1 MIRRIV
7 PFVTPVAWVFATCL
21 VAAPQT
27 LTDWRLQAPD
37 HTTAERTESGSIRLM
52 DDSAEDFPRAITEL
66 QKPVSQGELRWRVR
80 NTFGMPSFALWLGAS
95 GSKGKAWDVAA
106 YQDGIHIRQ
115 KPGSGIMAR
124 VSVGQRFLRPD
135 NWIDFRLVFDTSE
148 GRAQLYLND
157 QAAPNAEV
165 SGFVTP
171 IGYIELVAGYGSG
184 VSHGAEFAD
193 PGIESRAVTFA
204 AVDTFSVPPVWPS
217 ETPAPENWVVQ
228 DKFQQFAGWWP
239 GPSDGAG
246 EAARGALK
254 KAMHREALGLGNE
267 FTDALRIIP
276 RLANA
281 IRWTKPYA
289 GAQASH
295 LYRSNPQKHTGWDEP
310 SNTRLM
316 EPVALLARF
325 YALNQ
330 PWNPYRRDT
339 ALGKRLHLALEYWL
353 SLQNPDGGFPEY
365 GGIGSSELPS
375 VSFGLDAM
383 VPVYQSLRDEP
394 LFSDLAARWLE
405 SMRRAIDW
413 AARPDSPPRRQGET
427 FANQYLGVI
436 YAAWHL
442 HEFTGES
449 RWLQHYNKLT
459 DWWTTAAQPAG
470 WYREHGGR
478 EDFSYSQV
486 SEFIVD
492 RLASETGDVRWRD
505 SLRRAYAASQLL
517 VGFEMDREVAVVDS
531 AGYARTGASTLNASS
546 VGGGSA
552 NPSARGPQP
561 GQRTVGRY
569 NHAATQSN
577 EALAFAI
584 GALTPQEADQRAAS
598 FFADMPK
605 SLQSRAPRSIYNP
618 YASYWW
624 DGTGDYW
631 SLPAGAGKKAVEET
645 RVWRESRF
653 VEIMRLAV
661 EDQEIVGIRRPGY
674 YVSLHAGRANGRQN
688 KGAGLLWMPGFGSV
702 FVSANESERPVF
714 GWSISGRELAA
725 RQKSLRLDWRGEKP
739 DTASQVSLLG
749 LRQPVVHLQLG
760 DDQLGIV
767 PTNLSPQKAFCL
779 PMVLREGDRWI
790 LSDGT
795 RVNPFDQ
802 DGTAL
807 VGQELRIQRSGDGVT
822 HDVMVRFSS
831 NPRLVFA
838 GQPMALGFGMFVRG
852 LSVAPASAEGGVSGK
867 EDFRISFSRVRR

>member
-1 MIRRIV
+1 MKLRV
-7 PFVTPVAWVFATCL
+7 LVTSSLMTVACCL
-21 VAAPQT
+21 LAAPQS
-27 LTDWRLQAPD
+27 LDGWKLQTPN
-37 HTTAERTESGSIRLM
+37 HTTAERTKSGSIRLM
-52 DDSAEDFPRAITEL
+52 DDSAEGYPSAIKEL
-66 QKPVSQGELRWRVR
+66 PKPVSQGELRWRAR
-80 NTFGMPSFALWLGAS
+80 NTFGMPSFALWLYAS
-95 GSKGKAWDVAA
+95 GSDGKAWDVAA
-106 YQDGIHIRQ
+106 YQHGIHIRQ
-115 KPGSGIMAR
+115 GLGSKVMAR

-135 NWIDFRLVFDTSE
+135 NWIDFRLVFDTNE

-157 QAAPNAEV
+157 QVAPNAEV

-171 IGYIELVAGYGSG
+171 IGRIELVAGYSSG

-193 PGIESRAVTFA
+193 LSIEPKAVTFV
-204 AVDTFSVPPVWPS
+204 AVDAFSVPPVWPS
-217 ETPAPENWVVQ
+217 EAPAPENWVVQ

-246 EAARGALK
+246 EAAREALK

-310 SNTRLM
+310 ANTRLM

-330 PWNPYRRDT
+330 PWNPYHRDT

-383 VPVYQSLRDEP
+383 VSVYQSLRGEP
-394 LFSDLAARWLE
+394 LFSDLADRWLE

-442 HEFTGES
+442 HKFTGES
-449 RWLQHYNKLT
+449 RWLDHYNKLT
-459 DWWTTAAQPAG
+459 DWWTTDAQPSG

-492 RLASETGDVRWRD
+492 RLASETGDARWRD
-505 SLRRAYAASQLL
+505 SLRRAYAASQFI
-517 VGFEMDREVAVVDS
+517 VGFEMDREVAVVDPV
-531 AGYARTGASTLNASS
+531 GYARTGASTLNASH
-546 VGGGSA
+546 VGGGST
-552 NPSARGPQP
+552 NPSVRGPQP

-584 GALTPQEADQRAAS
+584 GALTPPEVEQRAAS
-598 FFADMPK
+598 FFASMPK
-605 SLQSRAPRSIYNP
+605 ALQTRSSQSIYNP

-631 SLPAGAGKKAVEET
+631 PLPAGAGKKAVEET

-653 VEIMRLAV
+653 VEIMRFAV
-661 EDQEIVGIRRPGY
+661 EDQEIAGIRRPGY

-688 KGAGLLWMPGFGSV
+688 KGAGLLWMPGFGNV
-702 FVSANESERPVF
+702 FVSANESDRPAF
-714 GWSISGRELAA
+714 GWSASGQELAA
-725 RQKSLRLDWRGEKP
+725 RQKSLRFDWRGEKP
-739 DTASQVSLLG
+739 DTASRVSLLG
-749 LRQPVVHLQLG
+749 LQQPVVHLQLG
-760 DDQLGIV
+760 DDQLGII
-767 PTNLSPQKAFCL
+767 PMNISPQKAFYL
-779 PMVLREGDRWI
+779 PMVLREGDQWVF
-790 LSDGT
+790 SDGT
-795 RVNPFDQ
+795 RLNPLNQ
-802 DGTAL
+802 DGAAL

-822 HDVMVRFSS
+822 HDVIIKFSS
-831 NPRLVFA
+831 NSCLMFT
-838 GQPMALGFGMFVRG
+838 GQPMTLGFGMFVRG
-852 LSVAPASAEGGVSGK
+852 LSVAPASVEGNEVNQG
-867 EDFRISFSRVRR
+867 DFCIMFSRTNR